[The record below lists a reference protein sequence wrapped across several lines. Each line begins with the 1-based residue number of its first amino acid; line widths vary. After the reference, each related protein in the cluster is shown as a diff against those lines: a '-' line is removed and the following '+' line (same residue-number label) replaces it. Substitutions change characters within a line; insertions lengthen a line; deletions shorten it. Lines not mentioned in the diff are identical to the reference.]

1 MSSAETNGN
10 DIIAS
15 GVERSWQDQN
25 AFGKKQIMGSVLFSP
40 KEKDV
45 LEVFLQEDGSYRL
58 EDAKQLMELYLNKEV
73 I

>member
-1 MSSAETNGN
+1 MSSKEMN
-10 DIIAS
+10 AS
-15 GVERSWQDQN
+15 ELKRGGEEQN

-45 LEVFLQEDGSYRL
+45 LEVVLHESVSYSL
-58 EDAKQLMELYLNKEV
+58 EEAKQLMELYLTKEV

>member
-1 MSSAETNGN
+1 MSLKEMN
-10 DIIAS
+10 AS
-15 GVERSWQDQN
+15 ELKRGGEEQN

-45 LEVFLQEDGSYRL
+45 LEVVLHESVSYSL
-58 EDAKQLMELYLNKEV
+58 EEAKQLMEFYLTKEV

>member
-1 MSSAETNGN
+1 MNSKEMN
-10 DIIAS
+10 AS
-15 GVERSWQDQN
+15 ELKRGGEDRN

-45 LEVFLQEDGSYRL
+45 LDVVLHESESYSL
-58 EDAKQLMELYLNKEV
+58 EEAKQLMKLYLNKEV

>member
-1 MSSAETNGN
+1 MNSKEMN
-10 DIIAS
+10 AS
-15 GVERSWQDQN
+15 ELKRGGKEQN

-45 LEVFLQEDGSYRL
+45 LEVVLQESGSYTL
-58 EDAKQLMELYLNKEV
+58 EEAKQLMELYLNKEV

>member
-1 MSSAETNGN
+1 MSSKKMN
-10 DIIAS
+10 AS
-15 GVERSWQDQN
+15 ELKRGGEEQN

-45 LEVFLQEDGSYRL
+45 LEVVLQESGSYTL
-58 EDAKQLMELYLNKEV
+58 EEAKQLMMIYLNKEV

>member
-1 MSSAETNGN
+1 MSSKKTN
-10 DIIAS
+10 AS
-15 GVERSWQDQN
+15 ELKRGGEEQN

-45 LEVFLQEDGSYRL
+45 LEVVLQESGSYSL
-58 EDAKQLMELYLNKEV
+58 EEAKKLMKLYLNKEV